1 MNKHLKNHC
10 CQKICYKIKKLPV
23 KLHTIHDNYTR
34 VRVFR
39 LLSVFLSMAEL
50 SRVYSKF
57 PMFPLWERLKAKEV
71 SGRV

>member
-23 KLHTIHDNYTR
+23 RLHTIHDNYTG

-50 SRVYSKF
+50 SRVYYKF
-57 PMFPLWERLKAKEV
+57 PTFPTLGKTKGKRRREW
-71 SGRV
+71 